1 MSDTLRIALAR
12 ATASA
17 LLLGTSSV
25 ALAQAAPIV
34 QPGAPGQASKTLTA
48 EEASTLAAAK
58 YTPADVL
65 FMQGMIGHHAQA
77 VEMAEL
83 IKGRANREELVTIG
97 GRIESSQADEIEF
110 MNSWLEERGE
120 KTVMVGMMDH

>member
-1 MSDTLRIALAR
+1 MSTTLRFTAAR
-12 ATASA
+12 VTLSA
-17 LLLGTSSV
+17 LLLGSSSV

-48 EEASTLAAAK
+48 DEASTLAAAK

-65 FMQGMIGHHAQA
+65 FMQSMIGHHAQA

-83 IKGRANREELVTIG
+83 IKTRTNREEIVAVG
-97 GRIESSQADEIEF
+97 GRIESSQADEIKF
-110 MNSWLEERGE
+110 MNEWLSERGE
-120 KTVMVGMMDH
+120 RP

>member
-34 QPGAPGQASKTLTA
+34 QPGAPGDKSHPHFFVGAADLMA
-48 EEASTLAAAK
+48 LFPDFEALSLVDNEGAKPGTWHFEFLA
-58 YTPADVL
+58 T
-65 FMQGMIGHHAQA
+65 
-77 VEMAEL
+77 
-83 IKGRANREELVTIG
+83 R
-97 GRIESSQADEIEF
+97 
-110 MNSWLEERGE
+110 
-120 KTVMVGMMDH
+120 VG